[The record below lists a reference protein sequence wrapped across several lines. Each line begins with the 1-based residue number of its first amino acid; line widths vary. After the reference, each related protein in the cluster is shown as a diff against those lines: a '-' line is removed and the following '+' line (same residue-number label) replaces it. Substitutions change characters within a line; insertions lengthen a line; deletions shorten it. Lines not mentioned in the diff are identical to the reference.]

1 MNDAAFGL
9 TSRRAMEESATG
21 LAPGALSSMFKY
33 YGTEQNKGK
42 FELLLSILGVQS
54 LGWEGESFEPMRLIT
69 RVLGCGPRRTLLKEG
84 L

>member
-1 MNDAAFGL
+1 
-9 TSRRAMEESATG
+9 MEESATG

-54 LGWEGESFEPMRLIT
+54 LGWEGESFDADEINTDACL
-69 RVLGCGPRRTLLKEG
+69 VAVQGELY
-84 L
+84 